1 MEKSDLTYRDY
12 ARLARLPLDE
22 LAAGCEAQAFHASG
36 PGGQC
41 VNTKDSAVRMTH
53 RATGIT
59 VTSRESR
66 SQYRNRQLCL
76 QKIRAELERRPC
88 RPRCATPRAPV
99 APPAPAAWTRRAV
112 ADRSS
117 ACAAAL
123 TRTSGAARA
132 DRRQARRPRR
142 ARPTRDR
149 LRRPGGMAC
158 AAGGVSTYALPSGA
172 QTLTPTTGHAPRRSR
187 GS

>member
-41 VNTKDSAVRMTH
+41 VNTTDSAVRMTH

-76 QKIRAELERRPC
+76 QKIREEL
-88 RPRCATPRAPV
+88 A
-99 APPAPAAWTRRAV
+99 
-112 ADRSS
+112 
-117 ACAAAL
+117 
-123 TRTSGAARA
+123 
-132 DRRQARRPRR
+132 
-142 ARPTRDR
+142 
-149 LRRPGGMAC
+149 
-158 AAGGVSTYALPSGA
+158 
-172 QTLTPTTGHAPRRSR
+172 RRSR
-187 GS
+187 PPKVLHKTKPTRGSKERRLAGKRLRSQVKQLRRRPTEE

>member
-41 VNTKDSAVRMTH
+41 VNTTDSAVRMMH

-76 QKIRAELERRPC
+76 QKLRAEFE
-88 RPRCATPRAPV
+88 
-99 APPAPAAWTRRAV
+99 RRAV
-112 ADRSS
+112 LPKVRHA
-117 ACAAAL
+117 
-123 TRTSGAARA
+123 TRPSRAARA
-132 DRRQARRPRR
+132 RRMDEKARRGRV
-142 ARPTRDR
+142 DEE
-149 LRRPGGMAC
+149 
-158 AAGGVSTYALPSGA
+158 
-172 QTLTPTTGHAPRRSR
+172 
-187 GS
+187 

>member
-41 VNTKDSAVRMTH
+41 VNTTDSAVRMTH

-76 QKIRAELERRPC
+76 QKIRAELERRAVPPKVRHAT
-88 RPRCATPRAPV
+88 RPSR
-99 APPAPAAWTRRAV
+99 
-112 ADRSS
+112 
-117 ACAAAL
+117 
-123 TRTSGAARA
+123 AARA
-132 DRRQARRPRR
+132 RRMDEKSHRGQIKRLR
-142 ARPTRDR
+142 ARVDEDER
-149 LRRPGGMAC
+149 
-158 AAGGVSTYALPSGA
+158 
-172 QTLTPTTGHAPRRSR
+172 RRSR
-187 GS
+187 

>member
-41 VNTKDSAVRMTH
+41 VNTTDSAVRMMH

-66 SQYRNRQLCL
+66 SQWQNRQACL
-76 QKIRAELERRPC
+76 RKLHEVLA
-88 RPRCATPRAPV
+88 
-99 APPAPAAWTRRAV
+99 
-112 ADRSS
+112 
-117 ACAAAL
+117 
-123 TRTSGAARA
+123 
-132 DRRQARRPRR
+132 
-142 ARPTRDR
+142 
-149 LRRPGGMAC
+149 
-158 AAGGVSTYALPSGA
+158 
-172 QTLTPTTGHAPRRSR
+172 RRSR
-187 GS
+187 PPKKRRKIKVSRAQRERRMHDKRFRSEVKRFRQRPDA